1 MLVLVDDHSRY
12 SSTHTL
18 PHSPQQ
24 NGVAESRIR
33 EITKIARCLLA
44 HASTP
49 PSLWGYAL
57 LHATLL
63 LNLRSHPCHTATTPT
78 ELWSGTKPDAAGLR
92 VWGCKAYVLIPPPER
107 THGKLASRA
116 LECVYLGHNRD
127 SPGYLFLHPPSGRLI
142 RSIDVV
148 FDETTPYYS
157 SPPPDPLPP
166 PTRPLAWTDTV
177 LLPLLPPAPLLPP
190 LPTPL
195 PPPSSA
201 DIYDPTAPASPAH
214 SAAPSPSSP
223 SYSPSHPSQQPQQ
236 QPQGQQQQQQ
246 QPQQQPQGQ
255 QQQPQQQQ
263 QQQPQQQPQ
272 QQQHPQQQQQQ
283 GQPQQQP
290 QGQQQQPQQQQ
301 QQGQPQQQPQQQ
313 QQGQQQW
320 PPQQPQGQPQ
330 QQQQQPQQRPQQQ
343 QGVQQQQQQQRRRA
357 SARSSPFL
365 LPRMHTRSLD
375 PILGTPPPSSLH
387 QLEDSHEEFAMVRH
401 HTPSIFTLYPDL
413 FGALIL
419 SAISAPTIFVPT
431 TFQEAITCPDAD
443 KWLAAIFLECEAFIR
458 NDSFIDVPLPPDANL
473 VEGKWIFRV
482 KQLPGEEPVYK
493 ARYVAKGFTQ
503 TWAEDYWFTFAP
515 TLRQATLRTLMDI
528 GARDDMEIDSM
539 DVSNAFLQGELH
551 ERIFLR
557 RPPGF
562 HAAFPENTVWQLKR
576 PVYGL
581 KQAPREWHAKL
592 SATLQSLGFS
602 PSHSDASL
610 FIRSSPSRFFISV
623 YVDDMILLAD
633 TRADMD
639 HVKRSLQER
648 LKCKDLGPLQ
658 NYLGMAIT
666 RDRSARTIT
675 LSQSHY
681 IGQVLE
687 KFEMAQAKPVSTP
700 LPFGHQLAPPTSP
713 STSSRPY
720 AELVGSLM
728 YAMMCTRPDLAYP
741 VSVLARFVGPGRH
754 TEEHWTAAKRVLR
767 YLRGTRDHALTL
779 GGSSPPLLSGFSDSS
794 WADCQPDR
802 RSSQGYG
809 FTLGSGLIS
818 WRSTRSS
825 AIALS
830 SCEAEL
836 YAGTMAAQESRWLCF
851 LLAEL
856 GVPQR
861 CPTLWCDN
869 ASTIHLTQDPVFH
882 GRSKHIELRYFFIRE
897 LVQQNLIAVRKI
909 AAEANLADIFTK
921 ALLRPAHS
929 ALLRLIGLAPPG
941 AP

>member
-1 MLVLVDDHSRY
+1 MV
-12 SSTHTL
+12 
-18 PHSPQQ
+18 
-24 NGVAESRIR
+24 
-33 EITKIARCLLA
+33 
-44 HASTP
+44 
-49 PSLWGYAL
+49 
-57 LHATLL
+57 
-63 LNLRSHPCHTATTPT
+63 
-78 ELWSGTKPDAAGLR
+78 
-92 VWGCKAYVLIPPPER
+92 
-107 THGKLASRA
+107 
-116 LECVYLGHNRD
+116 
-127 SPGYLFLHPPSGRLI
+127 
-142 RSIDVV
+142 
-148 FDETTPYYS
+148 
-157 SPPPDPLPP
+157 
-166 PTRPLAWTDTV
+166 
-177 LLPLLPPAPLLPP
+177 
-190 LPTPL
+190 
-195 PPPSSA
+195 
-201 DIYDPTAPASPAH
+201 
-214 SAAPSPSSP
+214 
-223 SYSPSHPSQQPQQ
+223 
-236 QPQGQQQQQQ
+236 
-246 QPQQQPQGQ
+246 
-255 QQQPQQQQ
+255 
-263 QQQPQQQPQ
+263 
-272 QQQHPQQQQQQ
+272 
-283 GQPQQQP
+283 
-290 QGQQQQPQQQQ
+290 
-301 QQGQPQQQPQQQ
+301 
-313 QQGQQQW
+313 
-320 PPQQPQGQPQ
+320 
-330 QQQQQPQQRPQQQ
+330 QR
-343 QGVQQQQQQQRRRA
+343 
-357 SARSSPFL
+357 
-365 LPRMHTRSLD
+365 
-375 PILGTPPPSSLH
+375 
-387 QLEDSHEEFAMVRH
+387 
-401 HTPSIFTLYPDL
+401 HTPSLSTLYPDL
-413 FGALIL
+413 LGALLL

-443 KWLAAIFLECEAFIR
+443 KWIAAIFLECEAFIR

-539 DVSNAFLQGELH
+539 D
-551 ERIFLR
+551 
-557 RPPGF
+557 
-562 HAAFPENTVWQLKR
+562 LKR

-633 TRADMD
+633 TRTDMD
-639 HVKRSLQER
+639 QVKRSLQER

-882 GRSKHIELRYFFIRE
+882 GRSKHIELRYFFIRD

-921 ALLRPAHS
+921 PLLRPAHS